1 VPDAGEAA
9 VCRVLPVVGTQILA
23 TVSRRTIAR
32 TMNDEQVP
40 LFGQGN
46 HRGKIRQNSL
56 VRQLLHTPTIIGT
69 FVPFSTEWVDGI
81 KRMRPL
87 TPIENYDPAIIKKP
101 DRDRVQA
108 RRAA

>member
-46 HRGKIRQNSL
+46 HRGKIRQKSL

-69 FVPFSTEWVDGI
+69 FVPFSTEWVDGFCP
-81 KRMRPL
+81 RSDL
-87 TPIENYDPAIIKKP
+87 GFSALALLHVVKKTL
-101 DRDRVQA
+101 RV
-108 RRAA
+108 